1 MYFIITI
8 HINTQNKKRY
18 SKVYTMT
25 KRRSRQDHSHENQTK
40 DQNDASNERKTDEQ
54 IRNDEK
60 EIAHFRD
67 VII

>member
-1 MYFIITI
+1 
-8 HINTQNKKRY
+8 
-18 SKVYTMT
+18 MT
-25 KRRSRQDHSHENQTK
+25 KRKSKRDHSHEDHNEDRNNT
-40 DQNDASNERKTDEQ
+40 SNERKTDEQ

>member
-1 MYFIITI
+1 
-8 HINTQNKKRY
+8 
-18 SKVYTMT
+18 MT